1 MTQLNLASV
10 SVPRECAIMN
20 IWPSR
25 LKFPANTHLKA
36 AVYREHSKDPR
47 QVVKIEDID
56 IPKPKSNG
64 VLIKVEAASYNYN
77 DLWGIWGEPIKIPMP
92 HISGSDAAGRVVE
105 VGENLTANIKIGD
118 RVVVYPNLTCRVCH
132 ECTSGKEYDCNS
144 RQVWGFQTGP
154 LWGGF
159 TQYTHMSEVNVVKIP
174 DNVSFDDA
182 AAISMVGL
190 TSWHMLV
197 TRANI
202 RPGQTVLIMGGGS
215 GMGIAGIQIAKL
227 FNCDVIATAGNKEKM
242 GKCLQLGADFVVNHR
257 ESDWYNKVREI
268 TNKGGV
274 DVVFEHIGKT
284 VFPQELSLLK
294 MGGTLVSTGA
304 TTGYD
309 STIDLRYLF
318 FKGTN
323 LLGAT
328 QGTKAGLEEIIRWVS
343 KGKIKPVIDTIL
355 PFSNM
360 VEGHVKMADSQLFG
374 KILTT
379 PQKL

>member
-1 MTQLNLASV
+1 M
-10 SVPRECAIMN
+10 
-20 IWPSR
+20 
-25 LKFPANTHLKA
+25 KA
-36 AVYREHSKDPR
+36 AVYREHHKDPKK
-47 QVVKIEDID
+47 VVKIEDID
-56 IPKPKSNG
+56 TPKPKANE
-64 VLIKVEAASYNYN
+64 VLIKVEAAAYNYN

-92 HISGSDAAGRVVE
+92 HISGSDIAGTVVE
-105 VGENLTANIKIGD
+105 LGESVTGKIKVGD
-118 RVVVYPNLTCRVCH
+118 RVASYPNLTCKVCY
-132 ECTSGKEYDCNS
+132 ECISGTEYDCGS

-159 TQYTHMSEVNVVKIP
+159 AQYTHLPEVNVVKLP
-174 DNVSFDDA
+174 YNVSFTDA
-182 AAISMVGL
+182 AAISMVGM
-190 TSWHMLV
+190 TAWHMLV
-197 TRANI
+197 TRAKI

-227 FNCDVIATAGNKEKM
+227 FNCDVIATAGNKDKM
-242 GKCLQLGADFVVNHR
+242 NKCLQLGADNVVNHR
-257 ESDWYNKVREI
+257 EPDWYKKVSEI
-268 TNKGGV
+268 TNRQGV
-274 DVVFEHIGKT
+274 DVVYEHIGKT
-284 VFPQELSLLK
+284 VFPQEVALLK

-304 TTGYD
+304 TTGYL

-328 QGTKAGLEEIIRWVS
+328 QGTKAGLEEVIGWVS

-379 PQKL
+379 PHKL

>member
-1 MTQLNLASV
+1 M
-10 SVPRECAIMN
+10 
-20 IWPSR
+20 
-25 LKFPANTHLKA
+25 KA

-47 QVVKIEDID
+47 KVVKIENID
-56 IPKPKSNG
+56 TPRPKTNE
-64 VLIKVEAASYNYN
+64 VLIQVEAASYNYN

-92 HISGSDAAGRVVE
+92 HISGSDIAGTVVE
-105 VGENLTANIKIGD
+105 VGENVATVKVGD
-118 RVVVYPNLTCRVCH
+118 RVASHPNLTCRVCR
-132 ECTSGKEYDCNS
+132 ECTSGREYDCQS

-159 TQYTHMSEVNVVKIP
+159 AQYTHLPEVNVVKIP
-174 DNVSFDDA
+174 DSVSFNDA
-182 AAISMVGL
+182 AAISMVGM
-190 TSWHMLV
+190 TAWHMLV
-197 TRANI
+197 TRAKI
-202 RPGQTVLIMGGGS
+202 EPGQTVLIMGGGS

-227 FNCDVIATAGNKEKM
+227 FNCDVIATAGNKDKM
-242 GKCLQLGADFVVNHR
+242 DRCLQLGADYVVNHR
-257 ESDWYNKVREI
+257 EPDWHKKVREI
-268 TNKGGV
+268 TNRQGV
-274 DVVFEHIGKT
+274 DVIYEHIGKT
-284 VFPQELSLLK
+284 VFPQEVGLLK

-318 FKGTN
+318 FRGIN

-328 QGTKAGLEEIIRWVS
+328 QGTKAGLEQVIYWVS

-355 PFSNM
+355 PFGNM
-360 VEGHVKMADSQLFG
+360 VEGHIKMAESQLFG

>member
-1 MTQLNLASV
+1 M
-10 SVPRECAIMN
+10 
-20 IWPSR
+20 
-25 LKFPANTHLKA
+25 KA
-36 AVYREHSKDPR
+36 AVYREHSEDPR

-56 IPKPKSNG
+56 APKPESSE
-64 VLIKVEAASYNYN
+64 VLIEVEAASYNYN
-77 DLWGIWGEPIKIPMP
+77 DLWGIWGKPIKIPMP
-92 HISGSDAAGRVVE
+92 HISGSDAAGTVVE
-105 VGENLTANIKIGD
+105 IGENVTANIKIGD
-118 RVVVYPNLTCRVCH
+118 RVVAHPNLTCRVCY
-132 ECTSGKEYDCNS
+132 ECTSGREYDCLN
-144 RQVWGFQTGP
+144 RKVWGFQTGP

-159 TQYTHMSEVNVVKIP
+159 AQYTHLPAVNVVKLR
-174 DNVSFDDA
+174 DNVSFNDA
-182 AAISMVGL
+182 AAISMVGM
-190 TSWHMLV
+190 TAWHMLV

-227 FNCDVIATAGNKEKM
+227 FNCLVIATAGNKDKM
-242 GKCLQLGADFVVNHR
+242 DKCLQLGADFVVNHR
-257 ESDWYNKVREI
+257 ESDWYKKVREI
-268 TNKGGV
+268 TNKQGV
-274 DVVFEHIGKT
+274 DVIFEHIGKST
-284 VFPQELSLLK
+284 FPQELSLLK

-318 FKGTN
+318 FKGIN

-328 QGTKAGLEEIIRWVS
+328 QGTKAGLEEVIRWVS
-343 KGKIKPVIDTIL
+343 EAKIRPMIDTIL

-360 VEGHVKMADSQLFG
+360 VEGHVKMVESQLFG

>member
-1 MTQLNLASV
+1 M
-10 SVPRECAIMN
+10 
-20 IWPSR
+20 
-25 LKFPANTHLKA
+25 KA
-36 AVYREHSKDPR
+36 AVYREHSEDPR

-56 IPKPKSNG
+56 APKPESSE
-64 VLIKVEAASYNYN
+64 VLIEVEAASYNYN
-77 DLWGIWGEPIKIPMP
+77 DLWGIWGKPIKIPMP
-92 HISGSDAAGRVVE
+92 HISGSDAAGTVVE
-105 VGENLTANIKIGD
+105 IGENVTANIKIGD
-118 RVVVYPNLTCRVCH
+118 RVVAHPNLTCRVCY
-132 ECTSGKEYDCNS
+132 ECTSGREYDCLN
-144 RQVWGFQTGP
+144 RKVWGFQTGP

-159 TQYTHMSEVNVVKIP
+159 AQYTHLPAVNVVKLN
-174 DNVSFDDA
+174 DNVSFNDA
-182 AAISMVGL
+182 AAISMVGM
-190 TSWHMLV
+190 TAWHMLV

-227 FNCDVIATAGNKEKM
+227 FNCLVIATAGNKDKM
-242 GKCLQLGADFVVNHR
+242 DKCLQLGADFAVNHR
-257 ESDWYNKVREI
+257 ESDWYKKVREI
-268 TNKGGV
+268 TNKQGV
-274 DVVFEHIGKT
+274 DVIFEHIGKST
-284 VFPQELSLLK
+284 FPQELSLLK

-318 FKGTN
+318 FKGIN

-328 QGTKAGLEEIIRWVS
+328 QGTKAGLEEVIRWVS
-343 KGKIKPVIDTIL
+343 EGKIRPMIDTIL

-360 VEGHVKMADSQLFG
+360 VEGHVKMAESQLFG